1 MLNTTKTNG
10 RGIANRL
17 NRNAYGKLLADALP
31 VVIENEAQNKRAIA
45 ISSEL
50 MNKPKR
56 TREETQL
63 MKLLISLTVD
73 YERRAYPMEKSE
85 PREILAH
92 LMELHGLKR
101 ADLAPIF
108 KSRSAISEVL
118 SGKRGISRNQA
129 KALAE
134 RFALSVEIFL

>member
-1 MLNTTKTNG
+1 MLNTTRTNG
-10 RGIANRL
+10 RAIASKVNKR
-17 NRNAYGKLLADALP
+17 AYAKLLADALP
-31 VVIENEAQNKRAIA
+31 TVITSKAENRRAIA
-45 ISSEL
+45 IIDGL
-50 MNKPKR
+50 MSKK
-56 TREETQL
+56 TLTLEET
-63 MKLLISLTVD
+63 KLLGLLGRLCSD

-85 PREILAH
+85 PREILAY
-92 LMELHGLKR
+92 LMEEHKLKR
-101 ADLAPIF
+101 ADLLPIF